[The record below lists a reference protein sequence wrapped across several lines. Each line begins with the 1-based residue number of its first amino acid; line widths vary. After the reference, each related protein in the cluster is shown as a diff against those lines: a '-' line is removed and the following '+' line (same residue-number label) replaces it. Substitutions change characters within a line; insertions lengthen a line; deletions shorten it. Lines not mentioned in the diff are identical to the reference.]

1 MWSVLFCATDA
12 ARQAGRETGKRKGES
27 VLITISHL
35 TKIFEGKGPRVTA
48 LEDVNLEIG
57 KGDIYGIIGMSGAGK
72 STLLRCLTLLERPTS
87 GQIMLAVP
95 PCFALSSRKKPQP
108 LRPRM
113 KRVTARHCNG
123 CARHALAKG
132 SRTQLRGHVQLC
144 PLCSLP
150 PAGSSLKKPAQLTL
164 LVIVFCVYSILY
176 TSFRGCQ
183 ADFSAAVRPA
193 ALRRAPASGPFGN
206 AKTR

>member
-1 MWSVLFCATDA
+1 MFVQSLFHTILLFFSPVHRSA
-12 ARQAGRETGKRKGES
+12 AEQTKSPSPELTFQGRAE
-27 VLITISHL
+27 
-35 TKIFEGKGPRVTA
+35 
-48 LEDVNLEIG
+48 
-57 KGDIYGIIGMSGAGK
+57 
-72 STLLRCLTLLERPTS
+72 
-87 GQIMLAVP
+87 MLAVP

-150 PAGSSLKKPAQLTL
+150 PTGNSLKKPAQLTL

-183 ADFSAAVRPA
+183 ANFSAAVRPA